1 MRKIVSKLM
10 LGLVLLVISSC
21 SAPKDVVY
29 LQDLTPDAPQI
40 IPPVQLIKIKPE
52 DKLYIN
58 VHCRDENIASLFNVR
73 GHGSYGGGSYM
84 SRGSYGSVSQ
94 DLHTYVVDQKGD
106 IEFPVVGK
114 IHVSGLTRQQI
125 SEAVRDRLI
134 EENLIKDPYVSC
146 SLATSYYYTM
156 GEIGG
161 NGQIMI
167 PRDAFTIIEAI
178 AQAGDLDLQGM
189 RTNVRVIREVN
200 GQLRTYEVD
209 LTSTASL
216 INSPVYYIQPN
227 DIIYVQ
233 PSKKRLYDTTALG
246 NSVRTPS
253 FWMSTI
259 SAIISLGL
267 TIVTLGSR
275 FK

>member
-1 MRKIVSKLM
+1 MKKILSLLT
-10 LGLVLLVISSC
+10 LGLSLLVVSSC
-21 SAPKDVVY
+21 ITPQDVVY
-29 LQDLTPDAPQI
+29 LQDLTPDAPQN

-73 GHGSYGGGSYM
+73 GHGAYGG
-84 SRGSYGSVSQ
+84 YGRSSNGYGGVSQ
-94 DLHTYVVDQKGD
+94 DLHTYNVDQRGD

-125 SEAVRDRLI
+125 ADAVRDRLI
-134 EENLIKDPYVSC
+134 EENLVKDPYVSC
-146 SLATSYYYTM
+146 SMATSYYYTL

-161 NGQIMI
+161 RGQVQI

-189 RTNVRVIREVN
+189 RTNVRVFREIN
-200 GQLRTYEVD
+200 GQLRSYEVD
-209 LTSTASL
+209 LTSTSSL
-216 INSPVYYIQPN
+216 MNSPVYYIQPN
-227 DIIYVQ
+227 DIIYVE
-233 PSKKRLYDTTALG
+233 PTKKKQYETTALG

-253 FWMSTI
+253 FW
-259 SAIISLGL
+259 ISLVGTGISLFL
-267 TIVTLGSR
+267 TIYTLGNR
-275 FK
+275 L